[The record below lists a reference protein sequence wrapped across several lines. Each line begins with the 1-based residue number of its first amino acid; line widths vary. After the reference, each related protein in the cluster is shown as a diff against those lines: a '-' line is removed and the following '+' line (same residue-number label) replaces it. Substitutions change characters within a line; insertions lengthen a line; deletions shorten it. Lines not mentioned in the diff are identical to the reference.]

1 MATQAYWD
9 WVSAGRPWQ
18 LAKPISELAVWAASN
33 DVDIL
38 GTIGDEGH
46 LQAGFPE
53 DHTPFSFTA
62 WPVPLP
68 GYFVCAIDLADTRG
82 LGAAIL
88 THARSGSYPWLKYMN
103 FSGRNYSFAD
113 GFREGSANSDH
124 HIHLSV
130 FSDDLDTSIGM
141 FDPWG
146 GSVEASDLLPLP
158 DWMQRSW
165 PQLGDTM
172 TVRSCLVSG
181 YGHSR
186 RANEQS
192 RSADRRLREVEGRL
206 DAIVGSLEK
215 IVPGVAEAAAEA
227 VAEVAAADVAEQLEV
242 TVKEE

>member
-18 LAKPISELAVWAASN
+18 LAKPVSELAVWAAGN

-68 GYFVCAIDLADTRG
+68 GYYVCAIDLADVRG
-82 LGAAIL
+82 LGVAIL
-88 THARSGSYPWLKYMN
+88 AGARSGSYPWLKYMN
-103 FSGRNYSFAD
+103 FAGRNYSFAD
-113 GFREGSANSDH
+113 GFQAGSPNSDH

-130 FSDDLDTSIGM
+130 FSDDLDTSIGL

-146 GSVEASDLLPLP
+146 VSVEPSDRLPVP
-158 DWMQRSW
+158 GWMQENW

-172 TVRSCLVSG
+172 WVQSCLVSG

-186 RANEQS
+186 RGKEHAGAAV
-192 RSADRRLREVEGRL
+192 RALREVNGKL
-206 DAIVGSLEK
+206 DAITSSLEK
-215 IVPGVAEAAAEA
+215 IVPGVAEAAAQA
-227 VAEVAAADVAEQLEV
+227 VAEVQAADVAEQLEV